1 MTLREWLESRSISR
15 SDLIATLRV
24 SARSVDGWLKRET
37 SPRLEE
43 AIKIYE
49 ITKGAVGYAEMTA
62 VPQKLRR
69 GLSSEQAAQ

>member
-15 SDLIATLRV
+15 SDLIAALRV

-62 VPQKLRR
+62 IPRHLHR
-69 GLSSEQAAQ
+69 GSSSERAAQ